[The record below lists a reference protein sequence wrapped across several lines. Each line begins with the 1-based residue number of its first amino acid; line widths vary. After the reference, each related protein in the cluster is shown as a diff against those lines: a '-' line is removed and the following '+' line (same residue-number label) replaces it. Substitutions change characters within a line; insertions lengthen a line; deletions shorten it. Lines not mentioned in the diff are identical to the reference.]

1 MDREMQFSKIN
12 SNEFNGDRDNI
23 YNWYGSNYRAEDGTL
38 LERDLG
44 DGEKNAGFVDWDGR
58 WTKDGEGPAYI
69 FPREATTVNTGCY
82 DQENISGMMEPL
94 GKVCPID
101 LEIGFFGA
109 SVRVKHQTSGQSFQH
124 LLNPFKIKN
133 LIFS

>member
-1 MDREMQFSKIN
+1 MITGCQLNGMEISFMISQAKMLLDMQ
-12 SNEFNGDRDNI
+12 
-23 YNWYGSNYRAEDGTL
+23 WAATW
-38 LERDLG
+38 ERDLG

-101 LEIGFFGA
+101 LEMGFFGA

-124 LLNPFKIKN
+124 RTPLKSKIKYF
-133 LIFS
+133 LKMVIECI